1 MRIGFDVSQ
10 TGKAKA
16 GCGYF
21 ADGLIRQLAATDTRN
36 EYILYPA
43 VGDFFW
49 DPACKQETFAC
60 QEPNFQRLD
69 PPRDFPASQQFWRN
83 PPADFEARLGHPDIF
98 HANNFFCPRSLKN
111 ARLVYTTY
119 DLSFLQEPKWTTE
132 ENRIGC
138 LHGVFE
144 ASIRADWILAIS
156 EFTRRHFL
164 DTFPHYPRERSS
176 VIYPASRFP
185 DSLPALRSERLAML
199 ESARFWLSVGT
210 IEPRKNHRSLLEAYS
225 RLRSAMGSAYPLV
238 LAGGR
243 GWLMEAFLDDLRS
256 LELGRDVI
264 LTGYV
269 SDAELKWLYQNCF
282 AFVYPSLFEGF
293 GMPVLEALGLGA
305 PVLCSNTSSL
315 PEAAGD
321 AAVLFDPS
329 DPLSIAKEMIRFARG
344 EVGRESLQ
352 SAGLEQAKKFSWAR
366 SAARLLELYEQV
378 VASPRMAAI
387 PAPGGGGG
395 GAIQARA

>member
-21 ADGLIRQLAATDTRN
+21 ADGLIRQLAASGAGN

-43 VGDFFW
+43 VGDFYW
-49 DPACKQETFAC
+49 DPQCVEGTFRC
-60 QEPNFQRLD
+60 QNPNFHRLE
-69 PPRDFPASQQFWRN
+69 PPPDFPASQQFWRN
-83 PPADFEARLGHPDIF
+83 PPPDFEARLGHPDIV
-98 HANNFFCPRSLKN
+98 HANNFYCPRTLEH
-111 ARLVYTTY
+111 ARLVYTAY
-119 DLSFLQEPKWTTE
+119 DLSFLLEPKWTTE

-138 LHGVFE
+138 VQGVFD

-164 DTFPHYPRERSS
+164 NTFPHYPAERTS
-176 VIYPASRFP
+176 VIYPASRFH
-185 DSLPALRSERLAML
+185 DALPALCSERLGML
-199 ESARFWLSVGT
+199 ESGRFWLSVGT
-210 IEPRKNHRSLLEAYS
+210 IEPRKNHRCLLEAYS
-225 RLRSAMGSAYPLV
+225 RLRSASASAFPLV
-238 LAGGR
+238 LAGGQ
-243 GWLMEAFLDDLRS
+243 GWLMEAFLAEVRS
-256 LELGRDVI
+256 VPWGSDVI

-315 PEAAGD
+315 PEVAGQ

-329 DPLSIAKEMIRFARG
+329 DPLRLAAEMISFARG
-344 EVGRESLQ
+344 GVDREFLR
-352 SAGLEQAKKFSWAR
+352 SAGYQQAKRFSWAH
-366 SAARLLELYEQV
+366 SAARLLELYGQ
-378 VASPRMAAI
+378 AMAQPRVLTR
-387 PAPGGGGG
+387 PSQNQTG
-395 GAIQARA
+395 RL